1 MADENLSWNSECS
14 QESEYNLMPEN
25 TEVSFDVVGFERA
38 TTRKG
43 APMAKLTLKCKN
55 TETDSVTTVKDKL
68 VLMRSCEWKICQF
81 FTCLGLR
88 KHGEKSV
95 PKWDAVL
102 GSKGLARLGI
112 EEWQTDSGDARE
124 RNIVKSYLD
133 PVPAEDGNN
142 PF

>member
-1 MADENLSWNSECS
+1 MADENLSWGSEVS
-14 QESEYNLMPEN
+14 QESEITLMPEN
-25 TEVSFDVVGFERA
+25 TEVGFEIVGFERA

-43 APMAKLTLKCKN
+43 APMAKLTLKCTN
-55 TETDSVTTVKDKL
+55 PDTEQTTTVRDTL

-88 KHGEKSV
+88 QHGEKSI
-95 PKWDAVL
+95 PKWEAVL
-102 GSKGLARLGI
+102 GSKGLARLGV
-112 EEWQTDSGDARE
+112 EEWQTDSGDNRE

-133 PVPAEDGNN
+133 PAPAEDDNN

>member
-1 MADENLSWNSECS
+1 MSEENLSWNSEVS
-14 QESEYNLMPEN
+14 QESEFNLMPEN
-25 TEVSFDVVGFERA
+25 TEVSFEIVGFERA

-43 APMAKLTLKCKN
+43 APMAKLTLKCAN
-55 TETDSVTTVKDKL
+55 PDTEQTTTVKDTL

-81 FTCLGLR
+81 FACLGLR

-95 PKWDAVL
+95 PKWESVL
-102 GSKGLARLGI
+102 GSKGLARLGV
-112 EEWQTDSGDARE
+112 EEWQSQSGDTFE

-133 PVPAEDGNN
+133 SAPAEDDNN